1 MQKKK
6 ILLTAV
12 FRWVG
17 RIIFLQKQFSTYK
30 EPEEELEAITIKEK
44 HEMNR
49 LINNKGKVSSVQ
61 RKMVIFSFVIF
72 FDTG

>member
-49 LINNKGKVSSVQ
+49 LINKKG
-61 RKMVIFSFVIF
+61 
-72 FDTG
+72 